1 MGNHPSPDRTK
12 IMGYGGREP
21 PFGGAYIVRRNL
33 QHGRPARTDL
43 GAVAPSPAAN
53 APVARYPG
61 LLREI
66 LGFAQASQQHGL
78 AEAASCQIAWQLDEY
93 CLTVQEKGEWVAA

>member
-1 MGNHPSPDRTK
+1 LFDETCST
-12 IMGYGGREP
+12 
-21 PFGGAYIVRRNL
+21 
-33 QHGRPARTDL
+33 
-43 GAVAPSPAAN
+43 VAPPELIW
-53 APVARYPG
+53 V
-61 LLREI
+61 LLHRPPPPMPPWLGTLVFLGEI